1 MPTFES
7 LPFESLSFW
16 VLPLLEAYYM
26 GKRDLLYGQKR
37 PTTWA
42 KETYLEFLS
51 AALASHVAVLSVSNM
66 RQKRPT
72 IWAKET
78 YYMGKRDLLYGQKR
92 PTIWAKE
99 TYYMGK
105 RDLLYGQKRTTTGCC
120 PCQSCRRA
128 AWGAL
133 VRGRTHLYVAR
144 EHISK

>member
-1 MPTFES
+1 
-7 LPFESLSFW
+7 
-16 VLPLLEAYYM
+16 M

-78 YYMGKRDLLYGQKR
+78 YYMPHMYIGNVQRNNGEESQDTE
-92 PTIWAKE
+92 PE
-99 TYYMGK
+99 
-105 RDLLYGQKRTTTGCC
+105 
-120 PCQSCRRA
+120 P
-128 AWGAL
+128 
-133 VRGRTHLYVAR
+133 
-144 EHISK
+144 